1 MKAYENEDFETA
13 IPLLREA
20 VELTTDDPLRERL
33 QIKCA
38 LALDAV
44 NRHHEAL
51 ELLHEVL
58 RRNPESA
65 AAWNDLG
72 IICRHME
79 KYDEARAAFER
90 AYKLKPDQA
99 DPLINL
105 GSVCL
110 VQGDPGN
117 ALQYL
122 QLALEMLPGHQ
133 AVHANLALT
142 YAVFGRLE
150 EAEDSL
156 RLAVLYGFDQ
166 AAVIEEKIAALK
178 KVRDDMFVNLEKR
191 RAETAGSSD
200 KEALMTAGASSSD
213 DGEDAYEAP
222 PAAAE
227 EMDLLVQLEIE
238 MHSLAERRYGVESG
252 MDHEEL
258 VRTVSRMNSLRIQ
271 IVLLRLGLGMDAVT
285 DSDVVNGVNYMEDDT
300 GSMG

>member
-1 MKAYENEDFETA
+1 
-13 IPLLREA
+13 
-20 VELTTDDPLRERL
+20 
-33 QIKCA
+33 
-38 LALDAV
+38 
-44 NRHHEAL
+44 
-51 ELLHEVL
+51 
-58 RRNPESA
+58 
-65 AAWNDLG
+65 
-72 IICRHME
+72 
-79 KYDEARAAFER
+79 
-90 AYKLKPDQA
+90 
-99 DPLINL
+99 
-105 GSVCL
+105 
-110 VQGDPGN
+110 
-117 ALQYL
+117 
-122 QLALEMLPGHQ
+122 
-133 AVHANLALT
+133 
-142 YAVFGRLE
+142 
-150 EAEDSL
+150 
-156 RLAVLYGFDQ
+156 
-166 AAVIEEKIAALK
+166 
-178 KVRDDMFVNLEKR
+178 MFVNLEKR